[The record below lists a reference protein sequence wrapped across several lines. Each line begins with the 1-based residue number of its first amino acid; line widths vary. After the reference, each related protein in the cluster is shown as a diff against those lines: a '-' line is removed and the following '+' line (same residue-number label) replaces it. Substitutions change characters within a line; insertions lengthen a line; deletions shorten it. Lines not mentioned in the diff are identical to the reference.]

1 MKKYLFI
8 TAVILISASNPG
20 YSFTE
25 YTNNPADL
33 EKLQETF
40 YEAPLVPIPFID
52 VNEKTENKG
61 KSNSNSM
68 PLFKKTRIKVT
79 NYFREKSMQE
89 EKKLLEK
96 EAAEKKSAEESNNEN
111 VENAEKLINFNI
123 FKLKKDE
130 ENVENT
136 EGTIELAGEVK
147 EHVTYNEMTL
157 DADIIEYHT
166 ETNDIEAIGNPILVF
181 PIQNVILKADKMFYQ
196 SDSNV
201 LKAYGNVEII
211 KDGSPMYGDYFQVN
225 MNEESA
231 FLDNINTKKSYL
243 TVNARKGNMEG
254 NILILENGKM
264 TAEESYILKMQTT
277 MIRGTDYDAMIIDEH
292 DRSFLK
298 DEIGESNI
306 HIKAKDVIVNAKKEH
321 DVITVKDAQVFMGG
335 KKLFRIPSFT
345 AHTNKNQDYFEANYP
360 EFGSRS
366 KLGMFAGPGI
376 VFDIPY
382 GATLKAI
389 PLVNYKDDFGIGG
402 ALKYKSANNQTDF
415 AYGSANDAIVMRG
428 RQYLDDKLYLHYGI
442 NSYMEDWFMGQRMPK
457 YMAELVY
464 TDDTR
469 KKDFLKEGLDL
480 NFKHRVAAGYMQD
493 IDFNR
498 HDENLDASGVG
509 TTRFKYMAEIA
520 QTLYKYEN
528 REKRQLVNF
537 AFVMQGSAGI
547 YGTGDTQ
554 FIGRVGPR
562 IHSQYKYWMQDIGYF
577 ISGYQDGTPMTIY
590 DTYRYGRSNV
600 YLKEALRVNKYL
612 TLAWVASINLS
623 DDSPNGNMFQENAFF
638 VSVGPDDVKVSLGYD
653 VMRRQTYFTVALA
666 LDLKG
671 SSLEYEKMEIKNP
684 DRLSVSEKK
693 DEKLVLFEVEERTN
707 IAKPKMK
714 YAEVIEIEDPNK
726 EQL

>member
-1 MKKYLFI
+1 LKKYLFI